1 MLLTVSIVLL
11 TLLALR
17 WITQWLQSRAT
28 LPGLH
33 ARHVLVTGC
42 DTGFGRHLALRLDR
56 LGCPMFAACL
66 TAEAARELDQQTSEH
81 VQTLQMDVTNDEDIE
96 RAAKQVADMIPDGK
110 GLCVKRKYWMK

>member
-1 MLLTVSIVLL
+1 MFQCVMLLTVSIVLL

-42 DTGFGRHLALRLDR
+42 DTGFGRSLALRLDR
-56 LGCPMFAACL
+56 LGCPVFAACL
-66 TAEAARELDQQTSEH
+66 TAEAARELDKETSER
-81 VQTLQMDVTNDEDIE
+81 VQTLQMDVTKDEDIE
-96 RAAKQVADMIPDGK
+96 RVVKEVTNSLPIDK
-110 GLCVKRKYWMK
+110 GVCYY